1 MSNKCIII
9 KPKENSK
16 CFYHIIT
23 ATLVCLIYH
32 HDLPGCLLPN
42 HCHETIEKSAAVQAF
57 STTQRFPSSN
67 SEPSQAAES
76 RLIFV

>member
-23 ATLVCLIYH
+23 TTLVCLIYH
-32 HDLPGCLLPN
+32 HDLQDWFLPN
-42 HCHETIEKSAAVQAF
+42 HSDETIQKSAAVHAF
-57 STTQRFPSSN
+57 SKTQRFSVFSKLR
-67 SEPSQAAES
+67 AE
-76 RLIFV
+76 LLKTG

>member
-23 ATLVCLIYH
+23 TTLVCLIYH
-32 HDLPGCLLPN
+32 HDLQDCFLPN
-42 HCHETIEKSAAVQAF
+42 HSDETIQKSAAVHVSPKLKGFQ
-57 STTQRFPSSN
+57 SSPN
-67 SEPSQAAES
+67 SKLSC
-76 RLIFV
+76 